1 MKAIKTFFDVT
12 LLQAKPQDV
21 PFSYSLLSI
30 TAITSII
37 SYILALEPVG
47 SEVTKVLGKQLSIT
61 PLAVAEHIFFAATVW
76 MILRLRRH
84 TERFVQMLTAMFGV
98 STIMQLVMWP
108 VTGWLLQNQG
118 TPGANLPAFLIFA
131 LRIWILIVYANIFKE
146 TLETRFGVGVLFTIA
161 SWIITSTLLLL
172 VVDVITA

>member
-1 MKAIKTFFDVT
+1 MNRLKTFFDIT

-21 PFSYSLLSI
+21 PFSYSLLAI
-30 TAITSII
+30 TAATSII
-37 SYILALEPVG
+37 SDILALEPVG
-47 SEVTKVLGKQLSIT
+47 SEVTKVLGKQVSIT

-76 MILRLRRH
+76 MILRLRRRA
-84 TERFVQMLTAMFGV
+84 ERFVQMLTAMFAV

-118 TPGANLPAFLIFA
+118 TPEANLPAFLIFA
-131 LRIWILIVYANIFKE
+131 LRVWILIVYANIFKE

-161 SWIITSTLLLL
+161 SWMVTSMLLLL

>member
-1 MKAIKTFFDVT
+1 MNRLKTFFDIT

-21 PFSYSLLSI
+21 PFSYPLLAI
-30 TAITSII
+30 TAATSII

-47 SEVTKVLGKQLSIT
+47 SEVTKVLGKQVSIT
-61 PLAVAEHIFFAATVW
+61 PLAVAEHFFFAATVW
-76 MILRLRRH
+76 MILRLRRRA
-84 TERFVQMLTAMFGV
+84 ERFVQMLTAMFSV

-118 TPGANLPAFLIFA
+118 TPEANLPAFLIFA
-131 LRIWILIVYANIFKE
+131 LRVWILIVYANIFKE

-161 SWIITSTLLLL
+161 SWMVTSMLLLL